1 MNKPPGKKQEP
12 KKWHSQQELI
22 LKSWGESSSCYRYLH
37 FKAYLK
43 FKSSSMKF
51 TLPII
56 IISTITGTAN
66 FAQETFP
73 DSIRE
78 YVPLGIGGLNLFAAI
93 LTTVLQFLKVNELL
107 EAHRVASIS
116 YGKLARDI
124 KLELSLPRSER
135 HHHGDNMITRC
146 SGEYDR
152 LIEQSP
158 PVPKDILSV
167 FEKQFKNT
175 DDFDKPEITTIVP
188 IKLFDS
194 VKEAALTKGVAN
206 VFKNVF
212 KRKDSIHEQKNNPI
226 IQKTVNPQHSI
237 TICEK
242 TEYSSTE
249 DEVIKDPIK
258 RAKRNLIFE
267 LANLRNQTLVSNPDR
282 DEDYKSAEE
291 PDEINVEESN
301 DNGHVN
307 EGSGSEITALN

>member
-1 MNKPPGKKQEP
+1 MMKPPGKKQEP
-12 KKWHSQQELI
+12 KKWHSQQEMI

-43 FKSSSMKF
+43 FKTSSMKY

-93 LTTVLQFLKVNELL
+93 LTTVLQFLKVNELM

-158 PVPKDILSV
+158 PVPKEILKF
-167 FEKQFKNT
+167 FEKQFKNSS
-175 DDFDKPEITTIVP
+175 DFEKPEITTITP
-188 IKLFDS
+188 ITLFDS
-194 VKEAALTKGVAN
+194 VKEAALTKGVAS

-212 KRKDSIHEQKNNPI
+212 RKKDSIHEQKNNPI
-226 IQKTVNPQHSI
+226 MQKTVNPEHVI
-237 TICEK
+237 DVCNK
-242 TEYSSTE
+242 FDYSSTE
-249 DEVIKDPIK
+249 DESAKDPIK
-258 RAKRNLIFE
+258 KAKKNLIFE
-267 LANLRNQTLVSNPDR
+267 LANLRNKTLVSNPDK
-282 DEDYKSAEE
+282 DEDYKSAEDIE
-291 PDEINVEESN
+291 EINVEEIKDDGHSDESSN
-301 DNGHVN
+301 SKV
-307 EGSGSEITALN
+307 TALD